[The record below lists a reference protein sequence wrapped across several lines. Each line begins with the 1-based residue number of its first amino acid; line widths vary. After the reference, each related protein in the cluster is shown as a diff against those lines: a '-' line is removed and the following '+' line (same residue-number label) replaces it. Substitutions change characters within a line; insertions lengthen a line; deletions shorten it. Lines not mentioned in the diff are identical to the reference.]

1 MTIRKECIG
10 SKMSSRIG
18 FVTIVEGNEELYKKL
33 GLNVFEDETNKGSN
47 DGKRRTKS
55 KGKDNDSNTDI
66 PIRVSERS
74 DEDE

>member
-1 MTIRKECIG
+1 MKIKKEFIGLVMG
-10 SKMSSRIG
+10 SKIG
-18 FVTIVEGNEELYKKL
+18 MLKITEGNEELYTKL
-33 GLNVFEDETNKGSN
+33 GLNIFEDETNEGSN

-55 KGKDNDSNTDI
+55 KGEDNDSGTDL